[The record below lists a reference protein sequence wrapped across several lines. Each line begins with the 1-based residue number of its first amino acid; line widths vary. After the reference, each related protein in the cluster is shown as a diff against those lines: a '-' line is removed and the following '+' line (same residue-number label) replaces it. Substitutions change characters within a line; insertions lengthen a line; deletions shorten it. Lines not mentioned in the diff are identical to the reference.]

1 MNYKNIII
9 IFLFLISI
17 ITIPSAYA
25 LIPNESMKIFAVSD
39 NEAMV
44 ATLNVSIVEGT
55 GKIFSS
61 IDESLVGSA
70 TQESVKN
77 AVKTTYDVVGNS
89 IKNKYNFTID
99 IESSAYSIDG
109 PSAGGAIAL
118 LMISMFEDVN
128 LSQEIGMTGS
138 ITVDGLIGDVG
149 GIYFKAKK
157 AAEVGVKIFLIPAG
171 NRKQII
177 SEDGE
182 IKDIDLVDYAY
193 QNWGMKIVEVS
204 DIKEVVKYS
213 RMQFSDIDINA
224 TKPIIKDTFTP
235 EKIKYSSAI
244 KPMKSLVNKYIVDAN
259 TEINKI
265 KYGMDSNSIKD
276 LGILQSMLGIFD
288 YAREGLDNS
297 ITYNEN
303 NFLYSSANSAF
314 LTFLNITT
322 VNEIIANPSVLSLNS
337 TIFDLRVQNLENK
350 INLTKNRLKLCSL
363 DNFEWCIGAK
373 QRLTWAEDK
382 LEKIKSTNYS
392 KPGSSLLKISDYSY
406 AVGWV
411 DIANDFLNIGI
422 TDSSLKFVESNHFKN
437 LAQES
442 IISVENE
449 LILLNSDLSNDEDF
463 LRRLNAAKMNYK
475 RGWYVTSLYDSAT
488 AMSVLVSDNESFQ
501 DLFNI
506 SSFEEK
512 YDFLNKNLRST
523 SGLNSEKNVWSKLYF
538 DHSIYYYTGYKY
550 YKDKGNDIEADS
562 YIRTANSIVNI
573 AYYLY
578 EVEEKVISYYDDA
591 DIQIII
597 EDLNNNSE
605 VIVEDN
611 LGNTSQNYN
620 DASVYVYSKENSE
633 SNNLYLY
640 VLVIG
645 IFIILISFAI
655 EFNSFRKNHTSQGL
669 LKQISY
675 LDEQLLEGKISPF
688 TYNEMRSK
696 YLNELNLIKEKEN
709 KKELQSK
716 KIKATEISSQN
727 LNISLEEKIIDKQ
740 IEELKKRKKELGRKN
755 SKSKKK
761 PSKKK

>member
-1 MNYKNIII
+1 MNYKKILI
-9 IFLFLISI
+9 IFLILVSI
-17 ITIPSAYA
+17 IGFLPFTSA
-25 LIPNESMKIFAVSD
+25 LIPNESMKIFAVSN
-39 NEAMV
+39 NEAMA
-44 ATLNVSIVEGT
+44 ATLHISIVEGT

-77 AVKTTYDVVGNS
+77 AVKTTYDIVGDK

-99 IESSAYSIDG
+99 IESNAYSIDG

-128 LSQEIGMTGS
+128 LSHEIGITGS
-138 ITVDGLIGDVG
+138 ITADGMIGDVG

-157 AAEVGVKIFLIPAG
+157 ASEVGVKLFLIPAG
-171 NRKQII
+171 NRKQVI
-177 SEDGE
+177 SEEGE
-182 IKDIDLVDYAY
+182 IKDVDLVDYAY
-193 QNWGMKIVEVS
+193 QNWDMKIVEVKN
-204 DIKEVVKYS
+204 IKEVIKYS
-213 RMQFSDIDINA
+213 RMDFSEIDINA
-224 TKPIIKDTFTP
+224 TKPVTKDTFVP
-235 EKIKYSSAI
+235 NKIKYSSAI
-244 KPMKSLVNKYIVDAN
+244 KPMKSLVDKYIVDAN

-265 KYGMDSNSIKD
+265 KYGMDNNSIKD
-276 LGILQSMLGIFD
+276 FGILQSLLSVFD
-288 YAREGLDNS
+288 YARDGLES
-297 ITYNEN
+297 AITYNEN
-303 NFLYSSANSAF
+303 NYLYSSANSAF
-314 LTFLNITT
+314 ITFVNITT
-322 VNEIIANPSVLSLNS
+322 VNEIIANPSVLSPNS
-337 TIFDLRVQNLENK
+337 TAFDLRVLDLEKK

-392 KPGSSLLKISDYSY
+392 LPGNSLLKVSDYSY

-411 DIANDFLNIGI
+411 NIANDFLNIGI
-422 TDSSLKFVESNHFKN
+422 TDSDLKFVESSHFRE

-449 LILLNSDLSNDEDF
+449 LILLNSDLSSDEDF
-463 LRRLNAAKMNYK
+463 LRRLNAAKMNFK

-538 DHSIYYYTGYKY
+538 DHSVYYYTGYQY
-550 YKDKGNDIEADS
+550 YRDKGNEAEADS
-562 YIRTANSIVNI
+562 YLRTANSIVNI

-578 EVEEKVISYYDDA
+578 EVEEKVIPYYDDA
-591 DIQIII
+591 DIQVII
-597 EDLNNNSE
+597 EDLNNSSQTT
-605 VIVEDN
+605 IEDN
-611 LGNTSQNYN
+611 LDYTSQNYN
-620 DASVYVYSKENSE
+620 DPSVYVYSKEGKQDNS
-633 SNNLYLY
+633 YLY

-645 IFIILISFAI
+645 IFIILITFAI
-655 EFNSFRKNHTSQGL
+655 EFNNFRKKHTSQGL

-688 TYNEMRSK
+688 TYKEMRSK
-696 YLNELNLIKEKEN
+696 YLEELNLIKEQEN
-709 KKELQSK
+709 KKQLQTK
-716 KIKATEISSQN
+716 KIKHEEISSQN

-740 IEELKKRKKELGRKN
+740 IEELKKRKKELGKKS
-755 SKSKKK
+755 SKIKKKVSKKK
-761 PSKKK
+761 